1 MRNLKKVVIYLLLL
15 TSNVIFASS
24 NSETNNNSNSFLQI
38 TDYRGREV
46 VLASEPQRVISLAP
60 NITETIFK
68 LGAEDKLVGRT
79 DYCDYPVEVD
89 KIESIG
95 TLLQPSIEKIVELNP
110 DVIIASTH
118 FSNELLTKLENI
130 KLKVI
135 IIDELGSLE
144 GLYSN
149 ILDVGSIVN
158 KKDQANLVVNNLKS
172 RIEELSNMVKDLDKP
187 SLYYVIS
194 YGEYGDFTSGGDTF
208 ISQLLELSGG
218 INIAKDSMGWSYS
231 LEKIVEKN
239 PDIIICSKYYNTLQG
254 IKSATGYK
262 ELPAVKNNRVYEID
276 NNLIDRQGPRV
287 GDGLEAL
294 IKIVHPE
301 LF

>member
-15 TSNVIFASS
+15 TSNVIFATS